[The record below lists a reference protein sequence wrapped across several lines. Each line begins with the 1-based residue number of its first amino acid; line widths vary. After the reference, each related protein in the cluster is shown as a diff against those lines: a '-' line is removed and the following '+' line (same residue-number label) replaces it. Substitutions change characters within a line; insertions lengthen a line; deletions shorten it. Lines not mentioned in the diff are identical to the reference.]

1 MAKGKV
7 PTRDELL
14 AFIKEST
21 TPVGKR
27 EIARAFGLK
36 GDQRIEL
43 KELLRD
49 LRDSGDIAADRAK
62 TFKDPKALTDITVL
76 EIVKVDD
83 DGHLLAVPRR
93 HDEEKDGP
101 PPRIEID
108 PHTSRGGPAP
118 AVGDRVLASLKRRGK
133 NTYEARIIRRLGSG
147 PRRILGLYEEPPGR
161 DGLGLVTPTDRKLK
175 QSFDIRPADKNGAV
189 SGDIVWVEGAGG
201 AISRRGRVLER
212 VGAMSDPRT
221 VSLISIAAND
231 IPVEF
236 PQAALD
242 EAERARAAP
251 LGHRLDLRQVPL
263 VTIDGEDARDF
274 DDAVFAE
281 PDPDHAGGWRI
292 LVAIADVAWYVR
304 HDHPL
309 DRAAYRRGTSVY
321 FPDRVVPMLP
331 EALSNHW
338 CSLVPQQ
345 DRPVLVAEMWIDAAG
360 HLKRHRFHRA
370 MMRSAARLTYT
381 RVQRAHDG
389 SPDAEIAP
397 LMNDVIRPLYG
408 AFRVLLEAREKR
420 GALDLDLPERKV
432 TLGED
437 GRIAE
442 IGVRERLDS
451 HKLIEEFMV
460 LANVAAAQALEQR
473 HMPCLYRVHDQPDA
487 AKLEGLREF
496 LASLGIALPLGQRLR
511 PGDLNR
517 VLHQVA
523 GKPVARLVN
532 ETMLRSQSQA
542 VYSPDNLGHFGLA
555 LARYAH
561 FTSPIRR
568 YPDLIVHRALI
579 SAYGLGE
586 GGLPDADRG
595 RFAEFGEHLSM
606 CERRAVAAERG
617 AMDRYVAAFM
627 AAHVGASFP
636 GRVTSVT
643 RFGLFAELDATGADG
658 LIPIRSLGQEFFR
671 HDEARQMLIGERTG
685 ETFGLGDRLRLKLV
699 EADIATGGL
708 LFEIVDV
715 IERVERH
722 ALPRSAMRGH
732 KRGGKRDDQR
742 GGHDPRRPVA
752 QRGGRKDKR
761 SRRRG

>member
-1 MAKGKV
+1 MAKGRV

-36 GDQRIEL
+36 GDQRIDL
-43 KELLRD
+43 KQLLRD
-49 LRDSGDIAADRAK
+49 LRDSGEIAADRAK

-76 EIVKVDD
+76 EIVRVDN

-108 PHTSRGGPAP
+108 AHGNRGPAP

-133 NTYEARIIRRLGSG
+133 ATYVARIIRRLGSG
-147 PRRILGLYEEPPGR
+147 PKKILGLYEEPEGR
-161 DGLGLVTPTDRKLK
+161 GDLGIVTSTDRK
-175 QSFDIRPADKNGAV
+175 QRGQFDVRPADKNGAKP
-189 SGDIVWVEGAGG
+189 GDIVWIEETGG
-201 AISRRGRVLER
+201 HLSRRARVVESI
-212 VGAMSDPRT
+212 GAMSDPRT
-221 VSLISIAAND
+221 VSLIAIAAND
-231 IPVEF
+231 IPVDF
-236 PQAALD
+236 PIAAAE
-242 EAERARAAP
+242 EAERAKAAP
-251 LGHRLDLRQVPL
+251 LGDRLDLRRVPL

-281 PDPDHAGGWRI
+281 PDPANPGGWRL

-304 HDHPL
+304 HDKPL

-338 CSLVPQQ
+338 CSLVPRE
-345 DRPVLVAEMWIDAAG
+345 DRPVLVAEMWIDG
-360 HLKRHRFHRA
+360 DGQLKRHRFHRA
-370 MMRSAARLTYT
+370 MMRSAARLTYN
-381 RVQRAHDG
+381 RLQRAADG
-389 SPDAEIAP
+389 HPDDEIAP
-397 LMNDVIRPLYG
+397 LMENVVKPLYG
-408 AFRVLLEAREKR
+408 AFRVLLAAREQR
-420 GALDLDLPERKV
+420 GALDIDLPERLV
-432 TLGED
+432 RLGDD

-451 HKLIEEFMV
+451 HRLIEEFMV

-487 AKLEGLREF
+487 AKIEALGDF
-496 LASLGIALPLGQRLR
+496 LTTLGIALPPGPRVR

-517 VLHQVA
+517 VLQAVA
-523 GKPVARLVN
+523 DKPIARLVN
-532 ETMLRSQSQA
+532 ETVLRSQSQA
-542 VYSPDNLGHFGLA
+542 VYAPENLGHFGLA

-586 GGLPDADRG
+586 GGLPDADRV
-595 RFAEFGEHLSM
+595 RFDEFGEHLSM
-606 CERRAVAAERG
+606 CERRAVAAERS
-617 AMDRYVAAFM
+617 AMDRYVAAYM
-627 AAHVGASFP
+627 AAHVGASFA

-643 RFGLFAELDATGADG
+643 RFGLFVSLDGSGADG
-658 LIPIRSLGQEFFR
+658 LIAIRSLGQEFFR
-671 HDEARQMLIGERTG
+671 HDERRQMLVGERTG
-685 ETFGLGDRLRLKLV
+685 ETFGLGDRLRIKLA
-699 EADIATGGL
+699 EADAATGGL
-708 LFEIVDV
+708 LFDLEDV

-722 ALPRSAMRGH
+722 APPGGSQRKFGRG
-732 KRGGKRDDQR
+732 REGV
-742 GGHDPRRPVA
+742 PRRPVA
-752 QRGGRKDKR
+752 HGKGRRDKA
-761 SRRRG
+761 SRRRR

>member
-1 MAKGKV
+1 MAKGRV

-14 AFIKEST
+14 AFIRDSA
-21 TPVGKR
+21 TPIGKR
-27 EIARAFGLK
+27 EIARAYGLK

-76 EIVKVDD
+76 EIVRVDD
-83 DGHLLAVPRR
+83 DGHLLAIPRR
-93 HDEEKDGP
+93 HDDEKDGP
-101 PPRIEID
+101 PPRIEIV
-108 PHTSRGGPAP
+108 PQGSRGPAP

-133 NTYEARIIRRLGSG
+133 NAYEARVIRRLGSG
-147 PRRILGLYEEPPGR
+147 PKKILGLYEEPDGR
-161 DGLGLVTPTDRKLK
+161 HGLGLVTPTDKKLRRV
-175 QSFDIRPADKNGAV
+175 FDVRPADKNGALP
-189 SGDIVWVEGAGG
+189 GDIVWIEETGG
-201 AISRRGRVLER
+201 SLSRRARVVER
-212 VGAMSDPRT
+212 IGAMSDPRT

-231 IPVEF
+231 IPVDF
-236 PQAALD
+236 PDGALE
-242 EAERARAAP
+242 EAEKAKAAP
-251 LGHRLDLRQVPL
+251 LGERLDLRRLPL

-281 PDPDHAGGWRI
+281 PDPAHPGGWRI

-304 HDHPL
+304 ADRPL

-338 CSLVPQQ
+338 CSLVPRE

-360 HLKRHRFHRA
+360 HLKRHKFHRA

-381 RVQRAHDG
+381 RVQRAMDG
-389 SPDAEIAP
+389 TPDEEIAP
-397 LMNDVIRPLYG
+397 LMDAVVRPLYG
-408 AFRVLLEAREKR
+408 AFRVLLAARETR
-420 GALDLDLPERKV
+420 GALDLDLPERQV
-432 TLGED
+432 TLGKD

-442 IGVRERLDS
+442 IGIRERLDS

-473 HMPCLYRVHDQPDA
+473 HMPCLYRVHDQPDL
-487 AKLEGLREF
+487 AKLESLREF
-496 LASLGIALPLGQRLR
+496 LGTLGVSLPAGPRLR

-517 VLHQVA
+517 VLQQVA
-523 GKPVARLVN
+523 GKPIDRLVN
-532 ETMLRSQSQA
+532 ETVLRSQRQA

-568 YPDLIVHRALI
+568 FPDLIVHRALI
-579 SAYGLGE
+579 SAFGLGE
-586 GGLPDADRG
+586 GGLPEADKG

-627 AAHVGASFP
+627 AAHVGATFS

-643 RFGLFAELDATGADG
+643 RFGLFAALDGSGADG
-658 LIPIRSLGQEFFR
+658 LIPVRSLGQEFFR
-671 HDEARQMLIGERTG
+671 HDEGRQLLIGERTG
-685 ETFGLGDRLRLKLV
+685 ETYGLGDRLRLKLV
-699 EADIATGGL
+699 EADTATGGL

-715 IERVERH
+715 LERVERH
-722 ALPRSAMRGH
+722 ALPRGARSRSDAGRHGP
-732 KRGGKRDDQR
+732 
-742 GGHDPRRPVA
+742 PRRPVA
-752 QRGGRKDKR
+752 HRGGPRDKR
-761 SRRRG
+761 SRRRT

>member
-1 MAKGKV
+1 MAKGRV

-14 AFIKEST
+14 AFIRESA

-27 EIARAFGLK
+27 EIARAYGLK

-43 KELLRD
+43 KELLRE
-49 LRDSGDIAADRAK
+49 LRDSGEIAADRAK
-62 TFKDPKALTDITVL
+62 TFKDPQALTDIAVL
-76 EIVKVDD
+76 EIVTVDN
-83 DGHLLAVPRR
+83 DGHLLAVPRK
-93 HDEEKDGP
+93 HDEEADGP
-101 PPRIEID
+101 APRIEIV
-108 PHTSRGGPAP
+108 PQAPRGGPAP

-133 NTYEARIIRRLGSG
+133 ATYEARIIRRLGTG
-147 PRRILGLYEEPPGR
+147 ARRILGLYEEPPGR
-161 DGLGLVTPTDRKLK
+161 GGLGLVTPTDRKLR
-175 QSFDIRPADKNGAV
+175 QSFDVRAADRAGARP
-189 SGDIVWVEGAGG
+189 GDIVWVEATGTAL
-201 AISRRGRVLER
+201 SRRARVLEV

-236 PQAALD
+236 PAAALE
-242 EAERARAAP
+242 EAERSGAAP
-251 LGHRLDLRQVPL
+251 LGQRLDLRDTPL

-281 PDPDHAGGWRI
+281 PDPDHHGGWRI

-304 HDHPL
+304 PDRPL

-338 CSLVPQQ
+338 CSLVPRQ
-345 DRPVLVAEMWIDAAG
+345 DRPVLVAEMWIDESG
-360 HLKRHRFHRA
+360 SLKRHRFHRA
-370 MMRSAARLTYT
+370 MIRSVARLTYA
-381 RVQRAHDG
+381 RIQRAQDG
-389 SPDAEIAP
+389 WPDAEIAP
-397 LMNDVIRPLYG
+397 LMNDVVRPLYA
-408 AFRVLLEAREKR
+408 AFRVLLAARDKR

-442 IGVRERLDS
+442 IGTRERLDS
-451 HKLIEEFMV
+451 HRLIEEFMV

-473 HMPCLYRVHDQPDA
+473 HQPCLYRVHDQPDA
-487 AKLEGLREF
+487 AKIEGLREF
-496 LASLGIALPLGQRLR
+496 LGTLGVGLPAGPRVR

-523 GKPVARLVN
+523 DKPVARLVN

-568 YPDLIVHRALI
+568 YPDLVVHRALI
-579 SAYGLGE
+579 SACGLGD
-586 GGLPDADRG
+586 GGLPDADKG
-595 RFAEFGEHLSM
+595 RFHEFGEHLSM

-627 AAHVGASFP
+627 AGHVGAIFP

-658 LIPIRSLGQEFFR
+658 LVPVRSLGQEFFR
-671 HDEARQMLIGERTG
+671 HDEGRQMLVGERTG

-699 EADIATGGL
+699 EADVATGGL

-715 IERVERH
+715 IERVERQ
-722 ALPRSAMRGH
+722 ALPRGAHHGRPG
-732 KRGGKRDDQR
+732 RAP
-742 GGHDPRRPVA
+742 PRRPVA
-752 QRGGRKDKR
+752 HRKGAKDKG
-761 SRRRG
+761 SRRRR

>member
-1 MAKGKV
+1 MAKGRV

-14 AFIKEST
+14 AFIKESA

-27 EIARAFGLK
+27 EIARAFHIK

-76 EIVKVDD
+76 EITRVDD

-108 PHTSRGGPAP
+108 PHGNRGPAP

-133 NTYEARIIRRLGSG
+133 NSYQARVIRRLGTG
-147 PRRILGLYEEPPGR
+147 PRKILGLYEEPAGR
-161 DGLGLVTPTDRKLK
+161 GGLGLVTPTDRKLK
-175 QSFDIRPADKNGAV
+175 RVFDVRPADRNGALP
-189 SGDIVWVEGAGG
+189 GDIVWVEETGAHL
-201 AISRRGRVLER
+201 SRRARVLER
-212 VGAMSDPRT
+212 VGPMSDPRT

-236 PQAALD
+236 PQAALE

-251 LGHRLDLRQVPL
+251 LGDRLDLRHLPL

-281 PDPDHAGGWRI
+281 PDDQAGKGGWRLI
-292 LVAIADVAWYVR
+292 VAIADVAWYVR
-304 HDHPL
+304 HDKPL

-345 DRPVLVAEMWIDAAG
+345 DRPVLAAEMWIDAEG

-370 MMRSAARLTYT
+370 MMRSAARLTYS
-381 RVQRAHDG
+381 RIQRAMDG
-389 SPDAEIAP
+389 APDAELTP
-397 LMNDVIRPLYG
+397 LMDDVVRPLYG
-408 AFRVLLEAREKR
+408 AYRVLLEAREKR
-420 GALDLDLPERKV
+420 GALDLDLPERLVK
-432 TLGED
+432 LGED
-437 GRIAE
+437 GHIGE

-460 LANVAAAQALEQR
+460 LANVAAAQALEHR
-473 HMPCLYRVHDQPDA
+473 RAPCLYRVHDQPDL
-487 AKLEGLREF
+487 AKMEALREF
-496 LASLGIALPLGQRLR
+496 LATLGITLAPGPRLR

-517 VLHQVA
+517 ILHAVE

-532 ETMLRSQSQA
+532 ETILRSQSQA

-555 LARYAH
+555 LPRYAH

-579 SAYGLGE
+579 ATHGLGE
-586 GGLPDADRG
+586 GGLPEADKG
-595 RFAEFGEHLSM
+595 RFSEFGEHLSM

-617 AMDRYVAAFM
+617 ALDRYVAAYM
-627 AAHVGASFP
+627 AAHVGATFA
-636 GRVTSVT
+636 GRVSSVT
-643 RFGLFAELDATGADG
+643 RFGLFVALDETGADG
-658 LIPIRSLGQEFFR
+658 LIPVRSLGQEFFR
-671 HDEARQMLIGERTG
+671 HDEGRQILVGERTG
-685 ETFGLGDRLRLKLV
+685 ETYGLGDRLMVRLD
-699 EADIATGGL
+699 EADRATGGL
-708 LFEIVDV
+708 LFEVVDV
-715 IERVERH
+715 LERVERH
-722 ALPRSAMRGH
+722 ALPH
-732 KRGGKRDDQR
+732 GGGRRRQ
-742 GGHDPRRPVA
+742 GGPRRGAAHRPSP
-752 QRGGRKDKR
+752 RDKR
-761 SRRRG
+761 SRRRT